1 MATGRGVTR
10 RYNTRLHTRTK
21 IGSWLCLPT
30 ELRIIILETFAR
42 DKHPGWSTLASVCR
56 EWQHI
61 IATENLR
68 KLELR
73 SSCLESFGRLMT
85 MQRDFVRHIWL
96 NIEVQQYKCP
106 HFPFSR
112 LNGPLIVAAIR
123 KIFSIL
129 SKWKPGQE
137 LTLELHAYR
146 PSDLGYYFKGFY
158 FATDAEGDYADI
170 YVEGSVT
177 GHSNLYWRA
186 FVVYGTWLGIFM
198 PRSMDFETPLLFQ
211 QGLPA
216 TVKTLTVFEDFNE
229 EFAVILARNIGVAW
243 HSCVARYRI
252 ADPGL
257 ETLALTVRLFQQET
271 PPQEINDLLLKAS
284 EIAVRMPK
292 LRTMVLWNGARGN
305 ACAFVFQAKAG
316 CAFITW
322 RSTWDLEINHR
333 VEEAWEQLASRD
345 HSRYVLTKKEK
356 IQGQVASHGD
366 AIHLLDLPCQVVE
379 PASLWQIRREG
390 AFGIVTRVPKK
401 LEVVAGAARVA
412 IASIFHPLKQ
422 AQCWPLV
429 SITGFTRR
437 DQGPDIFQIGQAGV
451 IPSSLPIF
459 KYEPTNAMK
468 GLKGEEHPSCLAH
481 GSLDDYGGSH

>member
-1 MATGRGVTR
+1 MATMVPRKPFEKRGRGVTR

-158 FATDAEGDYADI
+158 FATDAEGDVSSGAPHPRWHHPRPRWFDRFNFGTPSRKAISGLFDQITLDFGQQRLPRVKVVTRLVVRRHLRRRLSYWSLKPVLESLCGLRHMVYEPWRGWENSCVSRADM
-170 YVEGSVT
+170 E
-177 GHSNLYWRA
+177 HS
-186 FVVYGTWLGIFM
+186 
-198 PRSMDFETPLLFQ
+198 LLFQ

-257 ETLALTVRLFQQET
+257 GAIF
-271 PPQEINDLLLKAS
+271 AS
-284 EIAVRMPK
+284 
-292 LRTMVLWNGARGN
+292 
-305 ACAFVFQAKAG
+305 Q
-316 CAFITW
+316 
-322 RSTWDLEINHR
+322 
-333 VEEAWEQLASRD
+333 SR
-345 HSRYVLTKKEK
+345 
-356 IQGQVASHGD
+356 
-366 AIHLLDLPCQVVE
+366 
-379 PASLWQIRREG
+379 
-390 AFGIVTRVPKK
+390 K
-401 LEVVAGAARVA
+401 LECLSVSFLVDAKDFFDSC
-412 IASIFHPLKQ
+412 IKQ
-422 AQCWPLV
+422 
-429 SITGFTRR
+429 
-437 DQGPDIFQIGQAGV
+437 
-451 IPSSLPIF
+451 
-459 KYEPTNAMK
+459 
-468 GLKGEEHPSCLAH
+468 
-481 GSLDDYGGSH
+481 

>member
-30 ELRIIILETFAR
+30 ELRIIILETCAR

-158 FATDAEGDYADI
+158 FATDAEGDVSSGAPHPRWHHPRPRWFDRFNFGTPSRKAI
-170 YVEGSVT
+170 SGLFDQITLDFGQQKLPRVKVVT
-177 GHSNLYWRA
+177 RL
-186 FVVYGTWLGIFM
+186 V
-198 PRSMDFETPLLFQ
+198 

-229 EFAVILARNIGVAW
+229 EFAVILARNNGVAW

-257 ETLALTVRLFQQET
+257 GAIFASQSRKLERLSVSFLVDAKDFFDSCVKQHGTWRHLETLALTVRLFQQET
-271 PPQEINDLLLKAS
+271 PHQEINDLLLKAS

-345 HSRYVLTKKEK
+345 HSRYVMTKKEK

-390 AFGIVTRVPKK
+390 A
-401 LEVVAGAARVA
+401 L
-412 IASIFHPLKQ
+412 
-422 AQCWPLV
+422 
-429 SITGFTRR
+429 
-437 DQGPDIFQIGQAGV
+437 
-451 IPSSLPIF
+451 SL
-459 KYEPTNAMK
+459 
-468 GLKGEEHPSCLAH
+468 L
-481 GSLDDYGGSH
+481 

>member
-1 MATGRGVTR
+1 
-10 RYNTRLHTRTK
+10 
-21 IGSWLCLPT
+21 
-30 ELRIIILETFAR
+30 
-42 DKHPGWSTLASVCR
+42 
-56 EWQHI
+56 
-61 IATENLR
+61 
-68 KLELR
+68 
-73 SSCLESFGRLMT
+73 

-170 YVEGSVT
+170 YVEGSIT

-186 FVVYGTWLGIFM
+186 FVVYGTWCTSRGGDGRI
-198 PRSMDFETPLLFQ
+198 RVLLFQ

-229 EFAVILARNIGVAW
+229 EFAVILARNNGVAW

-257 ETLALTVRLFQQET
+257 GAIFASQSRKLERLSVSFLVDAKDFFDSCVKQHGTWRHLETLALTVRLFQQET
-271 PPQEINDLLLKAS
+271 PHQEINDLLLKAS

-322 RSTWDLEINHR
+322 RSTWDHEINHR

>member
-1 MATGRGVTR
+1 
-10 RYNTRLHTRTK
+10 
-21 IGSWLCLPT
+21 
-30 ELRIIILETFAR
+30 
-42 DKHPGWSTLASVCR
+42 
-56 EWQHI
+56 
-61 IATENLR
+61 
-68 KLELR
+68 
-73 SSCLESFGRLMT
+73 

-170 YVEGSVT
+170 YVEGSIT

-229 EFAVILARNIGVAW
+229 EFAVILARNNGVAW

-257 ETLALTVRLFQQET
+257 GAIFASQSRKLERLSVSFLVDAKDFFDSCVKQHGTWRHLETLALTVRLFQQET
-271 PPQEINDLLLKAS
+271 PHQEINDLLLKAS

-322 RSTWDLEINHR
+322 RSTWDHEINHR